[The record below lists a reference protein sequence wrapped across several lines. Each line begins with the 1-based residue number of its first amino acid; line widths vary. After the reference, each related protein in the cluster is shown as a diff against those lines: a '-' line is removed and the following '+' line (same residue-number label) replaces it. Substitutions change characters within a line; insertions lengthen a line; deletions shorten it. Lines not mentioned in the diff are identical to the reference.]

1 MCRFIK
7 RKGKSMLDILKDT
20 VIDSIKL
27 LPFLFIAYLI
37 MEYIEHKIS
46 EKSKE
51 KIKKSGKFGPAIGSL
66 FGIFP
71 QCGFSVVATNLYA
84 ARIITLGTLIAVY
97 LSTSDEM
104 LPILISKA
112 VPINIII
119 GILAVKFVIG
129 VIYGFLIDLFL
140 RTFKKGKV
148 QEEKIVDLCEEEH
161 CHCEN
166 GIVKSALKHT
176 INVYIYIFILT
187 LIINIIVGFV
197 GEDTLK
203 NFMTQTSIFEP
214 IIASLIGL
222 IPNCA
227 SSVIITE
234 LYLSGIISFGSLIA
248 GLLVGAGAGL
258 LMLFRIN
265 KNVKENIKIVT
276 LLFFLG
282 AVTGIIINLFI

>member
-1 MCRFIK
+1 
-7 RKGKSMLDILKDT
+7 MLDILKDT

-129 VIYGFLIDLFL
+129 MIYGFLIDLFL
-140 RTFKKGKV
+140 RTLKKGKV

-176 INVYIYIFILT
+176 INVFIYIFILT
-187 LIINIIVGFV
+187 LIINIIVGVV

>member
-1 MCRFIK
+1 
-7 RKGKSMLDILKDT
+7 MLDILKDT

-129 VIYGFLIDLFL
+129 MIYGFLIDLFL

-148 QEEKIVDLCEEEH
+148 KEEKIVDLCEEEH

-176 INVYIYIFILT
+176 INVFIYIFILT
-187 LIINIIVGFV
+187 LIINIIVGVV

-265 KNVKENIKIVT
+265 KNVKENIRIVT

>member
-1 MCRFIK
+1 
-7 RKGKSMLDILKDT
+7 MLDILKDT

-84 ARIITLGTLIAVY
+84 ARIITLGTLISVY

-119 GILAVKFVIG
+119 GILAVKFAIG
-129 VIYGFLIDLFL
+129 MIYGFLIDLFL

-176 INVYIYIFILT
+176 INVFIYIFILT
-187 LIINIIVGFV
+187 LIINIIVGVV

-265 KNVKENIKIVT
+265 KNVKENIRIVT